1 MRNLWV
7 ACHERASPGCC
18 VNGARCAALLISY
31 ACRMTSRNLRRVA
44 SALTFASVLA
54 LPALAF
60 AEASVAVF
68 VRTNGQ
74 PTEAT
79 VTITDD
85 GGHTYT
91 CVARE
96 GTCEITGLTPGRH
109 TIYAE
114 NARGRAESR
123 SVLVVDGKVSIYLV
137 AP

>member
-1 MRNLWV
+1 MTSEKCLV
-7 ACHERASPGCC
+7 LE
-18 VNGARCAALLISY
+18 ISY
-31 ACRMTSRNLRRVA
+31 AREMTSRNLRRVA

-54 LPALAF
+54 MPALAF

-74 PTEAT
+74 PTAAT

-85 GGHTYT
+85 SGHRYT
-91 CVARE
+91 CEARE

-109 TIYAE
+109 TVYAE

>member
-1 MRNLWV
+1 MTPVKCLLAEIGYACVMSSSNRRSV
-7 ACHERASPGCC
+7 A
-18 VNGARCAALLISY
+18 AALTL
-31 ACRMTSRNLRRVA
+31 AA
-44 SALTFASVLA
+44 VLA
-54 LPALAF
+54 MPALAL

-79 VTITDD
+79 VTITDEN
-85 GGHTYT
+85 GHTYT
-91 CVARE
+91 CEARE
-96 GTCEITGLTPGRH
+96 GTCEISGLTPGRH
-109 TIYAE
+109 TVYAE